1 MTLDLDFVRT
11 LAEQLVAELAAPRTE
26 DDLLAAVTW

>member
-1 MTLDLDFVRT
+1 MTLDTFVRS

-26 DDLLAAVTW
+26 DDLVAAVTW

>member
-1 MTLDLDFVRT
+1 MTLDRFVRS

-26 DDLLAAVTW
+26 DDLVAAVTW